1 MKRCIM
7 ILFVMMMTSELFSQ
21 QKLVYHSYLL
31 GSESGDTILT
41 EVYRNA
47 RQLKIVAVDDFE
59 GVLING
65 VSTDYTFV
73 DYDRDSAYIQVNYPG
88 DESYFSA
95 YPLHN
100 DKVVFE
106 LKGTDEVNGYK
117 CTKYQTVINSNTM
130 EVWMTDK
137 YGFDAM
143 PAVGRGVLDGV
154 MVRQMINGNRVTDLR
169 YVNKDKKLKNT
180 VIIPEKLGVRMTP
193 RELDNVRKEKLVVR
207 IPVFDDVQINFADIE
222 NFEGEIPFDT
232 VIHFAYGTLV
242 LKRLH
247 IPELPEHYQIF
258 ADIHQRSNGDAYD
271 RTASV
276 FVIPEDR
283 ELSLTN
289 ALIDSIQ
296 VLPNLIDR
304 REEIYY
310 GIRLED
316 NYMPVV
322 ELVRF
327 FTPFGVKH
335 YNDYV
340 SMDGMTWQDEA
351 HYKQEITELCDR
363 LKGDVLIGAFI
374 GNYDGGGH
382 KLSMDILAYPQD
394 YSGDVSGNKAWSLPL
409 FNTCNVMEME
419 GQNYGRLFLTDSLTV
434 TFELPADV
442 RNVRLR
448 YISTG
453 HGGWDNG
460 DEFNPKENTII
471 IDGDV
476 KFTYTPWRCDCATYR
491 EYNPVSGNF
500 WNGVSSSDLS
510 RSGWCPGT
518 AAQPVYFDL
527 KDLEPGKHTI
537 TIAIPQGEDEGGS
550 FSHWMVSG
558 ILLGEKITDN

>member
-31 GSESGDTILT
+31 GSESGDTTLT

-88 DESYFSA
+88 DESYFTA

-117 CTKYQTVINSNTM
+117 CTKYQTVINSNTI

-143 PAVGRGVLDGV
+143 PA
-154 MVRQMINGNRVTDLR
+154 
-169 YVNKDKKLKNT
+169 
-180 VIIPEKLGVRMTP
+180 
-193 RELDNVRKEKLVVR
+193 VVR

-242 LKRLH
+242 LKRLY

-283 ELSLTN
+283 ELSLTD

-304 REEIYY
+304 REETYY

-363 LKGDVLIGAFI
+363 LRGDVLIGAFI